1 MAKNN
6 NLTDFLT
13 DIADAIRTKKGTE
26 DPINA
31 QDFASEIQSI
41 TAGGDSGS
49 IDDNFDETQFHKIT
63 AIYVTDEMN
72 YYDEHYEIHVINS
85 YATVDRMFVNGV
97 EVEEPECYY
106 YVKDPGTYTF
116 ELWIPIENWQDELS
130 SLFIGAD
137 PVIVILPN
145 SINEIPARSFIDLQ
159 YLKTVIIPNSVTS
172 IGDGAFRACSELE
185 SATIPNSVTSI
196 GHEAFWSCDKLNVYI
211 PNSVT
216 SIGDGAFGINIGD
229 HEIILNIPNSVTSIG
244 HNAFSF
250 RNIQE
255 VNIPESVTSIG
266 VNAFYKC
273 RKLESV
279 YCKAVT
285 PPTGGTGMFD
295 NNASN
300 RKIYVP
306 TGSVDAYK
314 AANGW
319 SDYADAIEGHNF

>member
-172 IGDGAFRACSELE
+172 IGDGAF
-185 SATIPNSVTSI
+185 
-196 GHEAFWSCDKLNVYI
+196 
-211 PNSVT
+211 
-216 SIGDGAFGINIGD
+216 GINIGD